1 MDILKIVQTVGS
13 QRALATALGVK
24 PQVVQY
30 WVSKN
35 RVPISKARDV
45 IRYCDDHDI
54 PVDRLELVGLHDD

>member
-1 MDILKIVQTVGS
+1 MGISKIVQTVGS

-35 RVPISKARDV
+35 RVPISRANDV
-45 IRYCDDHDI
+45 IQFCDKNDI
-54 PVDRLELVGLHDD
+54 PVDHLELVGLHDD